1 MGSVV
6 PARGRTTRAGPLA
19 AIVSDPDQGRDGT
32 LTYMVIMKRSYSPL
46 VERAGSIEVPATEF
60 KARCLAMLGAVHD
73 GRATEIVVTKHGKPF
88 AKLVP
93 IEDCTEKFCGFAKH
107 KIAVLGD
114 VFSTGESWD
123 AQDEQA

>member
-1 MGSVV
+1 
-6 PARGRTTRAGPLA
+6 
-19 AIVSDPDQGRDGT
+19 
-32 LTYMVIMKRSYSPL
+32 MVIVKRPYSPL

-88 AKLVP
+88 AKVVP
-93 IEDCTEKFCGFAKH
+93 IDHRAERFCGFAKG

-114 VFSTGESWD
+114 IFSTGERWD
-123 AQDEQA
+123 AEDEEA